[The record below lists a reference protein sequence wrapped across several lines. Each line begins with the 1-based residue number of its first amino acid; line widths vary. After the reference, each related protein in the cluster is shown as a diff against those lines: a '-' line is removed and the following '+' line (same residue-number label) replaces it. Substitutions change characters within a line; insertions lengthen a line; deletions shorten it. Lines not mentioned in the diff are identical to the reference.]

1 MNNPISFSYRDRP
14 SIFGQVYLNN
24 KSLLNSSS
32 VSTMISGNE
41 SLLLSSIQK
50 NKKVKSFQR
59 KNMKLKND
67 IKNIKRIT
75 VENFSYRN
83 LILQRALINL
93 SKKEEIKEDSSKNKS
108 EIVKGYLDKIK
119 KEINNIPPNSNLSNS
134 ILEIVYEKDT
144 GKLSKLKSKKII
156 LFKKICP

>member
-1 MNNPISFSYRDRP
+1 
-14 SIFGQVYLNN
+14 
-24 KSLLNSSS
+24 
-32 VSTMISGNE
+32 
-41 SLLLSSIQK
+41 
-50 NKKVKSFQR
+50 
-59 KNMKLKND
+59 MKLKND

-119 KEINNIPPNSNLSNS
+119 KEINNIPPNSNLSNI
-134 ILEIVYEKDT
+134 ILELVYEKDT
-144 GKLSKLKSKKII
+144 GKLSKFS
-156 LFKKICP
+156 